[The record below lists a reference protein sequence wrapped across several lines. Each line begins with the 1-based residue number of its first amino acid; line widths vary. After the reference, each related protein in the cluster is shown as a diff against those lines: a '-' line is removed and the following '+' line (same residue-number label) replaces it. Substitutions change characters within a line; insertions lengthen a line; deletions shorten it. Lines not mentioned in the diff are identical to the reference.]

1 MKKNS
6 KPTKF
11 LSAKTKVIKQ
21 KEDNMELMKN
31 LRGSWIK
38 ICGEM
43 SSQGFLCCSLF
54 SGMDVCYSFSCIRYA
69 FGVHLKVSAKIHEIC
84 FTRSV

>member
-11 LSAKTKVIKQ
+11 LSAKTKVIKR
-21 KEDNMELMKN
+21 KEDNVEVTKN

-43 SSQGFLCCSLF
+43 SSLGFLCCSLVLWH
-54 SGMDVCYSFSCIRYA
+54 DVCYSFSCLRYA
-69 FGVHLKVSAKIHEIC
+69 FGVHLKVSAKIHEVR

>member
-21 KEDNMELMKN
+21 KEDNMEVTKN
-31 LRGSWIK
+31 LRGLWIK

-43 SSQGFLCCSLF
+43 SSQGFLCCSLVLWHACLLQF
-54 SGMDVCYSFSCIRYA
+54 QLHQVCFW
-69 FGVHLKVSAKIHEIC
+69 SA
-84 FTRSV
+84 S